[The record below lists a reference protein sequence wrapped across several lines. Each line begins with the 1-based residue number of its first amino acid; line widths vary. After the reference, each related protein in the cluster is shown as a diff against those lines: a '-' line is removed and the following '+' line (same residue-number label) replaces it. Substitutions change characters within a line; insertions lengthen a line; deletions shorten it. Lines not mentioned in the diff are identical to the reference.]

1 MKVSYILRELKS
13 HGSAMMLHRFSLA
26 AVFLLWS
33 SVALGEVIQA
43 SSLRAQDDGSGVAI
57 RWTSQDETGVVGYY
71 VERKAGGSGTFI
83 PLVSQAIP
91 VKGNGQNYLF
101 EDETAF
107 RTNGNFYQYR
117 LTPVNSTGQAVGA
130 SYYVSI
136 DHNNV
141 SSVRRTWGSIKAMF
155 R

>member
-1 MKVSYILRELKS
+1 
-13 HGSAMMLHRFSLA
+13 MMPHRFLLA
-26 AVFLLWS
+26 VVLLLWS

-43 SSLRAQDDGSGVAI
+43 SSLRAQDDGNGVVV
-57 RWTSQDETGVVGYY
+57 RWTSLDENGVAGYMI
-71 VERKAGGSGTFI
+71 ERKSGGSGAFV
-83 PLVSQAIP
+83 PLVSQMIVA
-91 VKGNGQNYLF
+91 KGNSQDYKY
-101 EDETAF
+101 EDLTAF
-107 RTNGNFYQYR
+107 KTTGNFYQYR
-117 LTPVNSTGQAVGA
+117 LTPVNGAGQPVGT

>member
-1 MKVSYILRELKS
+1 
-13 HGSAMMLHRFSLA
+13 MMYHRCFLA
-26 AVFLLWS
+26 VVLLLWS

-43 SSLRAQDDGSGVAI
+43 SSLRAQDDGNGVAVH
-57 RWTSQDETGVVGYY
+57 WTSVDESGVVGYLI
-71 VERKAGGSGTFI
+71 ERKAGGSGTFV
-83 PLVSQAIP
+83 PLVSQAIQ
-91 VKGNGQNYLF
+91 VKGNNQNYLF

-107 RTNGNFYQYR
+107 RATGNFYQYR
-117 LTPVNSTGQAVGA
+117 VTPINSAGQPVGS

>member
-1 MKVSYILRELKS
+1 MLKS
-13 HGSAMMLHRFSLA
+13 HGRAMIFHRCLLA
-26 AVFLLWS
+26 VVLLLWS

-43 SSLRAQDDGSGVAI
+43 SSLRAQDDGSGVAL
-57 RWTSQDETGVVGYY
+57 RWTSQDESTVVGYFI
-71 VERKAGGSGTFI
+71 ERKAGGSGTFI
-83 PLVSQAIP
+83 PLVSQPIQA
-91 VKGNGQNYLF
+91 KGNGQNYLF

-107 RTNGNFYQYR
+107 RTNGTFYQYR
-117 LTPVNSTGQAVGA
+117 LTPVNGAGQAVGS

-141 SSVRRTWGSIKAMF
+141 STVRRTWGSIKAMF

>member
-1 MKVSYILRELKS
+1 
-13 HGSAMMLHRFSLA
+13 MMLHRFLLTA
-26 AVFLLWS
+26 LFLLCS
-33 SVALGEVIQA
+33 SVAMGEVIQA
-43 SSLRAQDDGSGVAI
+43 SSLRAQDDGNGVVV
-57 RWTSQDETGVVGYY
+57 RWTSLDESGVSGYLI
-71 VERKAGGSGTFI
+71 ERKAGGGGSFV
-83 PLVSQAIP
+83 PLVSQPIP
-91 VKGNGQNYLF
+91 VKGNNQNYLF

-117 LTPVNSTGQAVGA
+117 LTPVNGAGQPIGS

>member
-1 MKVSYILRELKS
+1 MRF
-13 HGSAMMLHRFSLA
+13 HRRSLA
-26 AVFLLWS
+26 VLLLLWS

-43 SSLRAQDDGSGVAI
+43 NSVRAQDDGGGVAV

-71 VERKAGGSGTFI
+71 IERKAGGSGTFI
-83 PLVSQAIP
+83 PLVSQPIA

-107 RTNGNFYQYR
+107 RTNGSFYQYR
-117 LTPVNSTGQAVGA
+117 LTPVNGAGQAVGS

>member
-1 MKVSYILRELKS
+1 
-13 HGSAMMLHRFSLA
+13 MMLHRFLLTA
-26 AVFLLWS
+26 LFLLCS
-33 SVALGEVIQA
+33 SVAMGEVIQA
-43 SSLRAQDDGSGVAI
+43 SSLRAQDDGNGVAV
-57 RWTSQDETGVVGYY
+57 RWTSLDESGVSGYLI
-71 VERKAGGSGTFI
+71 ERKAGGSGSFV
-83 PLVSQAIP
+83 PLVSQPIP
-91 VKGNGQNYLF
+91 VKGNNQNYFF

-117 LTPVNSTGQAVGA
+117 LTPVNGAGQPVGS

>member
-1 MKVSYILRELKS
+1 MIF
-13 HGSAMMLHRFSLA
+13 HRRSLA
-26 AVFLLWS
+26 VVLLLWS
-33 SVALGEVIQA
+33 SVAFGEVIQA
-43 SSLRAQDDGSGVAI
+43 NSLRAQDDGSGVAV

-71 VERKAGGSGTFI
+71 VERKVGGSGTFM

-107 RTNGNFYQYR
+107 RSNGNFYQYR
-117 LTPVNSTGQAVGA
+117 LTPVNNAGQAVGS